1 MMKKFLVRLNA
12 LTVKE
17 FRQIMRDPSSILIGL
32 ILPCVLI
39 FIFGYGLSLDVN
51 NIPVAVVM
59 DKPSPVAQKVFSGL
73 TGSRYFSPC
82 WMSSMQEAEELMRR
96 REVDAIL
103 HTASDFDRR
112 LKRGEA
118 EVQLILH
125 GADSTTATLIQQYT
139 AGLLALRMRSE
150 LDMGKRPVSPTGSVE
165 VVPRIWFNEAGTST
179 WYLVPGLVV
188 IIMTLVGA
196 FLTALVMAREWER
209 GTLESLFVT
218 PAGRAEILLSKIIPY
233 FLLGMGTMLVC
244 VLCATCILQVPMR
257 GSIWLIFGI
266 AGLFL
271 LSVLSVGLLV
281 STLVRNQYSASLIS
295 LMVAM
300 LPSMLFSGFVFELS
314 SMPSFVQAISY
325 FIPARYLCTSLT
337 PLFLSGSAGGVL
349 LLNVV
354 FMSLSGAFWFILVLA
369 VTPKRLDS

>member
-233 FLLGMGTMLVC
+233 FLLGFIGLL
-244 VLCATCILQVPMR
+244 LCLAAARWMFGVPMR
-257 GSIWLIFGI
+257 GSLWLF
-266 AGLFL
+266 FL
-271 LSVLSVGLLV
+271 CSSLYLLV
-281 STLVRNQYSASLIS
+281 ALGLGLI
-295 LMVAM
+295 
-300 LPSMLFSGFVFELS
+300 
-314 SMPSFVQAISY
+314 IS
-325 FIPARYLCTSLT
+325 SLT
-337 PLFLSGSAGGVL
+337 RSQFLASQIALIVG
-349 LLNVV
+349 
-354 FMSLSGAFWFILVLA
+354 
-369 VTPKRLDS
+369 T